1 MLAEERRVV
10 VKVRIDADSG
20 EPSVIS
26 TVVLVYLG
34 RMRFCRNVRPI
45 IVRKGTYII
54 SLSLARSLCLLSLCL
69 YLYLCL
75 FASHYVTQSVCLS
88 VSLSLFS
95 YSVCLSVCLSVSLPL
110 SLPLALPL
118 SLPLYL
124 PPSPSLS
131 LPVFLPSSLPSSH
144 SIPLSPSLSSFRLHL
159 SVVPHLSTLR
169 FCLKVCVCLSISAS
183 L

>member
-45 IVRKGTYII
+45 IVRKGTYIM
-54 SLSLARSLCLLSLCL
+54 SLSLALSLCLFFLCL

-88 VSLSLFS
+88 V
-95 YSVCLSVCLSVSLPL
+95 
-110 SLPLALPL
+110 
-118 SLPLYL
+118 
-124 PPSPSLS
+124 
-131 LPVFLPSSLPSSH
+131 
-144 SIPLSPSLSSFRLHL
+144 
-159 SVVPHLSTLR
+159 
-169 FCLKVCVCLSISAS
+169 CLSISFFLLGLS
-183 L
+183 